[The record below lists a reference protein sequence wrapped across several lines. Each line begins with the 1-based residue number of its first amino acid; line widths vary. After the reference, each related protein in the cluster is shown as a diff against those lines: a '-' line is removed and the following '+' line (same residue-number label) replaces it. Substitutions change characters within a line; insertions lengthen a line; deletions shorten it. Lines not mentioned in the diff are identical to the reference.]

1 MGASLRNHAPRN
13 EKRPINQ
20 LLRGNAADAAA
31 LPWERNGEHLSESS
45 SDDGARQRRHDQHR
59 HDAEPRPGLLQG
71 RRALEDEA
79 RRSYTSAALL
89 RGLEAWRSFR
99 RGATFFRLRWLA
111 PFPHARVMR
120 VDRALAPSVRIGAR
134 RRRAFV
140 RAIGLLSALATGS
153 IALVS
158 LAQHGPT
165 STDGKVRLVWT
176 RGTNTESCATREA
189 LMKSVVTR
197 LGYDPFSDEASQLV
211 VGSVTH
217 TRGRYV
223 ITLRV
228 DGEQSSPTRQLE
240 SSIDDCSAVGEAA
253 ALSIALDIEAA
264 HVAASPSVAADAAPA
279 PAHDEL
285 DASTE
290 SASQTDAAPPS
301 VAPRDAGSLDAAV
314 AAPPSTSRRGASA
327 SVGVVGGAGLLPR
340 VAAGIDVSG
349 VVHFGGPLSLSVG
362 MTHFPEVSADD
373 PRFSF
378 GSTLARAG
386 ACLDLITAGPN
397 RLGGCAH
404 VVVGSTHL
412 VVEELQ
418 PIAPGPR
425 RFAGPSLGLRYAR
438 SVGPLVLSAGA
449 DALVPIPRYQFDVLG
464 TNRAVFTASSVVG
477 LASVEI
483 GAGF

>member
-1 MGASLRNHAPRN
+1 
-13 EKRPINQ
+13 
-20 LLRGNAADAAA
+20 
-31 LPWERNGEHLSESS
+31 
-45 SDDGARQRRHDQHR
+45 
-59 HDAEPRPGLLQG
+59 
-71 RRALEDEA
+71 
-79 RRSYTSAALL
+79 
-89 RGLEAWRSFR
+89 
-99 RGATFFRLRWLA
+99 
-111 PFPHARVMR
+111 MR
-120 VDRALAPSVRIGAR
+120 DDRAPAPSVRIGAL

-140 RAIGLLSALATGS
+140 RAIGFSSALATCS

-158 LAQHGPT
+158 LAQHGPPP
-165 STDGKVRLVWT
+165 TDGKVRLVWT
-176 RGTNTESCATREA
+176 RGTDTDECASREA

-197 LGYDPFSDEASQLV
+197 LGYDPFADDAPQLV

-240 SSIDDCSAVGEAA
+240 SSIDDCRAVGEAA

-264 HVAASPSVAADAAPA
+264 HVAPPPSATADAAPA
-279 PAHDEL
+279 FAPEDHDG
-285 DASTE
+285 STE
-290 SASQTDAAPPS
+290 SASPTDASPRSAS
-301 VAPRDAGSLDAAV
+301 PRDAGSRDAAM
-314 AAPPSTSRRGASA
+314 AALPATSRRGASA
-327 SVGVVGGAGLLPR
+327 SVGVVGAAGLLPR
-340 VAAGIDVSG
+340 LAAGIDVSG

-362 MTHFPEVSADD
+362 MTHLPEVSAED

-378 GSTLARAG
+378 GSTLVRAG
-386 ACLDLITAGPN
+386 VCLDLFTAGPN

-404 VVVGSTHL
+404 AVVGSTHL

-438 SVGPLVLSAGA
+438 SVGPLVLSVGG

-464 TNRAVFTASSVVG
+464 TNRAVFTASRVAG
-477 LASVEI
+477 LVSVEV